1 MTNGKRNRTAGSNWE
16 RDLVQL
22 FRSIGFP
29 HVVTTRSESRSRD
42 AQKIDL
48 INKDEFKNG
57 RLPYNVQAKNIKGH
71 LKYAKVLGELPQDE
85 GVINVILHK
94 QTEKKNNR
102 FVTVDKFAI
111 LRLEDFIDMA
121 KRLREYEQATV
132 RGKLVQPI
140 EVRVGEGILPP
151 AKGDTSQGV
160 QGA

>member
-29 HVVTTRSESRSRD
+29 YVVTTRSESRSRD

-48 INKDEFKNG
+48 INKDEFNHG
-57 RLPYNVQAKNIKGH
+57 RLPYNVQAKNVKGH
-71 LKYAKVLGELPQDE
+71 LKYAKVLGELPKDK
-85 GVINVILHK
+85 GVINVVLHK

-111 LRLEDFIDMA
+111 LHLDDFIDMV
-121 KRLREYEQATV
+121 KRLKEYEQKSL
-132 RGKLVQPI
+132 GSKLVQPI

-151 AKGDTSQGV
+151 TKGEASKGV
-160 QGA
+160 